1 MKNAKMQT
9 CHSFKIKMTCA
20 WCVLA
25 APRVTSSLAV
35 VNWQE
40 MEARKVYNLHRALTG
55 MYSLTTRWH
64 GLPIKLLEPSLN
76 IGISEPDQ
84 QTSNRRLLNT
94 PGCVELDHTR
104 SFLRVLCADNQWIGF
119 RALIVPGKKP
129 MSPQD
134 FYNGYLSKHNVT
146 EWTFT

>member
-1 MKNAKMQT
+1 
-9 CHSFKIKMTCA
+9 
-20 WCVLA
+20 VLA
-25 APRVTSSLAV
+25 APRVTPSLAV

-64 GLPIKLLEPSLN
+64 GLPIKLLEPSLH
-76 IGISEPDQ
+76 IGISELEQ